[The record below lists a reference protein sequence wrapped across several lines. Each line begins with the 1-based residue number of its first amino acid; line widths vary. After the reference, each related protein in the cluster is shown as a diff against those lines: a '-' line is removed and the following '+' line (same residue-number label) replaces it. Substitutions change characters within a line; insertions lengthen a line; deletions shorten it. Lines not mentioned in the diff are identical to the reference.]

1 MKKVLIILIIKYKIK
16 KTVYNNNHKNNTL
29 ITIFNKL
36 IQKAISL
43 KNKLVRLFIL
53 ENFSELA
60 LLSYQN

>member
-1 MKKVLIILIIKYKIK
+1 LKKVLIILIIKYKIK